1 MNNYRPS
8 LWNSIPPVVKNL
20 IIINFI
26 LWLAS
31 EVTARQGFDLNS
43 LLGMHYWA
51 SDKFNPAQIVTYMF
65 MHGSFSHIFF
75 NMFALFMFG
84 SVLEQTWGS
93 KRFLFYYMVTGI
105 GAGMIQQLVYTI
117 EFQPTLHALTAIINS
132 GSAENIMAYQD
143 VIGRFFKTEFL
154 ANATIMDVL
163 HMKQEY
169 MNAIINQVVTVGA
182 SGAIFGILLAFG
194 MLFPNTEL
202 FIMFIPIPIKAKYFV
217 VIYGLIELYLG
228 FANHVGDSVAHFAHL
243 GGMLFGIILILYW
256 KKKGR
261 LYS

>member
-26 LWLAS
+26 LWLATVVF
-31 EVTARQGFDLNS
+31 ELKGIDLNNI
-43 LLGMHYWA
+43 LGMHYWA
-51 SDKFNPAQIVTYMF
+51 SKKFNAAQLITYMF
-65 MHGSFSHIFF
+65 MHGGLSHIFF

-84 SVLEQTWGS
+84 SVLEQTWGA
-93 KRFLFYYMVTGI
+93 KRFLFYYLVTGI
-105 GAGMIQQLVYTI
+105 GAGIIQQIVLGIEILPVLNAFNEALNSSSIQPLIPYENKIFEGLTYTGGGRPHLRD
-117 EFQPTLHALTAIINS
+117 FNSIIDIK
-132 GSAENIMAYQD
+132 NIYLNK
-143 VIGRFFKTEFL
+143 FT
-154 ANATIMDVL
+154 TI
-163 HMKQEY
+163 
-169 MNAIINQVVTVGA
+169 GA
-182 SGAIFGILLAFG
+182 SGSIFGILLAFG

-217 VIYGLIELYLG
+217 IGYGVIELYLG
-228 FANHVGDSVAHFAHL
+228 FANRIGDNVAHFAHV